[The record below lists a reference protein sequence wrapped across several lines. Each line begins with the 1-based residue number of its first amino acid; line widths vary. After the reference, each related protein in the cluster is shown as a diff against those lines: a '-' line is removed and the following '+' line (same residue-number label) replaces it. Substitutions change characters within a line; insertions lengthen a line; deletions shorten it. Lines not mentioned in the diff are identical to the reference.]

1 LFVAILLISA
11 LFTACGNTDSQQRII
26 DAAAS
31 AATETESAE
40 TPKSETEQAVEA
52 ILSTFEE
59 ETEPDPLL
67 ERAFT
72 FSDDD
77 VALVR
82 ENIGKLTVEYPHAN
96 ISEIK
101 KAYARYCEQPRLSK
115 REPAG
120 LLADG
125 ILDFDELYAAVQ
137 NNNAEYKKTGI
148 RNYTVLDDDYVRW
161 VVEIICKCLNRELGR
176 HDFLAN
182 MGELDSV
189 VSNLKIL
196 TGIGL
201 NNAAITDDGCL
212 IITPQ
217 LVENMIW
224 ITGNDAADEITVA
237 HECEHLL
244 QKLSDAA
251 RSELG
256 ADRAYGFCR
265 AFPDLAVNPL
275 YFNWFLEAS
284 AEKLAIALY
293 DSEPTTYTTKI
304 GYLDSLTYIYM
315 LDESIAPS
323 DIPRLS
329 EQFNLDRV
337 FEMIGMDTDERKIEF
352 LNMLWAINVQ
362 QESPKDFMAAYAA
375 SLGYDADYE
384 FGDEEMSP
392 LRVEMKTPA
401 LSTLSK
407 YFYEVLAD
415 TAVKNSISLED
426 LFLLISVFE
435 ADMNYHVD
443 SYTDEHRR
451 ESIEDMM
458 RVYISAQD
466 VFFGKIAEKLDVPAD
481 QICAA
486 FNAYNAAIHF
496 PATKSYLN
504 SLNEDYTGVEIL
516 WLPDEENKFVTEQ
529 MLDVAYRHTISIRQ
543 MLEIFESSLTK

>member
-1 LFVAILLISA
+1 MTASIPA
-11 LFTACGNTDSQQRII
+11 ACGNTASQQRII

-31 AATETESAE
+31 AAAERESGETS
-40 TPKSETEQAVEA
+40 KSETEQAVEA
-52 ILSTFEE
+52 ILSAFEE

-72 FSDDD
+72 FSGED
-77 VALVR
+77 AAFIR
-82 ENIGKLTVEYPHAN
+82 ENIGRLTVEYPYAN
-96 ISEIK
+96 ISETE
-101 KAYARYCEQPRLSK
+101 KAYARYCEQPSLTK
-115 REPAG
+115 REPVG
-120 LLADG
+120 LLANG
-125 ILDFDELYAAVQ
+125 VLDFDELYTAVQ
-137 NNNAEYKKTGI
+137 NNNAEYKKTGTGKM
-148 RNYTVLDDDYVRW
+148 NYPLLDDEYVRW
-161 VVEIICKCLNRELGR
+161 VIEIICKSLNRELGR
-176 HDFLAN
+176 YDFRAN
-182 MGELDSV
+182 MGETDSI

-212 IITPQ
+212 IISPQ

-224 ITGNDAADEITVA
+224 ISGNDAADEITVA
-237 HECEHLL
+237 HECEHIL

-265 AFPDLAVNPL
+265 RFTDLEVNSL
-275 YFNWFLEAS
+275 YINWFLEAA

-315 LDESIAPS
+315 LDENIAPI

-329 EQFNLDRV
+329 QQFGLDRV
-337 FEMIGMDTDERKIEF
+337 FEMLKMDTYERKTEF
-352 LNMLWAINVQ
+352 LNMLWAVNVQ
-362 QESPKDFMAAYAA
+362 QESPEDFMAAYAA
-375 SLGYDADYE
+375 SLGYDADYA
-384 FGDEEMSP
+384 FGDEELAP

-407 YFYEVLAD
+407 YFYEELAD
-415 TAVKNSISLED
+415 AAAKNSVSLED

-443 SYTDEHRR
+443 SYTDEYRR

-466 VFFGKIAEKLDVPAD
+466 AFFEKIAEKLDVSAD
-481 QICAA
+481 RICAA
-486 FNAYNAAIHF
+486 FDAYNAAVHF
-496 PATKSYLN
+496 PITKSYIE
-504 SLNEDYTGVEIL
+504 SRNEDYTDVEIL

-529 MLDVAYRHTISIRQ
+529 MLDVAYRHTISVRQ
-543 MLEIFESSLTK
+543 MLEIYERSLSTRR